1 MKAAT
6 EPHFSPPDL
15 PAYENENVVARDY
28 TRSPGRERHAKGRA
42 FLQGADDRLCGSK
55 RLEKIGLMM
64 PKWVAR

>member
-28 TRSPGRERHAKGRA
+28 TRSPGRERHAIGRA
-42 FLQGADDRLCGSK
+42 FLQGADDRLC
-55 RLEKIGLMM
+55 RLEA
-64 PKWVAR
+64 P